1 MDLLFRVVQRKN
13 YIGSGLINLGL
24 EPSQRTM
31 IGICT
36 KTRPEFV
43 LTMLACSNYSMVLVP
58 LYNCF
63 GTEAISHIISQVE
76 MEAVICETPEHAA
89 GIIKNQE
96 KYPKLKHII
105 LIDDDEDELKNS
117 GSRFNIMSLKELE
130 ASGKLDERKEVK
142 PRADDIFCLCYTSG
156 TTGEPK
162 GVVVSHRNVLSCI
175 GSLSTVLSDSV
186 SNDTLICYLPCAH
199 IYEII
204 NEIFC
209 LYKGGRLGFYSG
221 TTEDLLDDMQKL
233 KPNVVPLVPKLM
245 NLIYSAVRKQ
255 MVPFPF
261 KRRLFELALLQ
272 KQKEL
277 CRGIARKNTVW
288 DKLIFSKIQERL
300 GGRAKLIFSSS
311 APVCKEVMQ
320 FFRCSMGCLVF
331 EVYGLSE
338 VGASVMTLMSED
350 KTGFVGA
357 PLPCNHIKL
366 VSIPE
371 LSYHAED
378 NVGEICI
385 RGPNVFKGYY
395 KNANATKEVFDEDGW
410 YHTGDIGKW
419 NENGTL
425 SVIDRKKH
433 IFKLSQGEYIVPE
446 KSEGVYMQSPIVS
459 QIYVDGDP
467 NQDFIV
473 GIVVPD
479 RNLFIRWA
487 KKKGFQEMEFETL
500 CQNDD
505 VKRAVLSHL
514 LKLGRKKD
522 LNSLHQVGNVYLSP
536 EPFSLENG
544 LLTPTLKVK
553 RSVAR
558 KMFESNFE
566 KLYEEGNLRKLQ
578 GL

>member
-1 MDLLFRVVQRKN
+1 
-13 YIGSGLINLGL
+13 
-24 EPSQRTM
+24 
-31 IGICT
+31 
-36 KTRPEFV
+36 
-43 LTMLACSNYSMVLVP
+43 
-58 LYNCF
+58 
-63 GTEAISHIISQVE
+63 
-76 MEAVICETPEHAA
+76 
-89 GIIKNQE
+89 
-96 KYPKLKHII
+96 
-105 LIDDDEDELKNS
+105 
-117 GSRFNIMSLKELE
+117 MS
-130 ASGKLDERKEVK
+130 
-142 PRADDIFCLCYTSG
+142 
-156 TTGEPK
+156 
-162 GVVVSHRNVLSCI
+162 
-175 GSLSTVLSDSV
+175 
-186 SNDTLICYLPCAH
+186 
-199 IYEII
+199 
-204 NEIFC
+204 
-209 LYKGGRLGFYSG
+209 
-221 TTEDLLDDMQKL
+221 
-233 KPNVVPLVPKLM
+233 
-245 NLIYSAVRKQ
+245 
-255 MVPFPF
+255 
-261 KRRLFELALLQ
+261 
-272 KQKEL
+272 
-277 CRGIARKNTVW
+277 
-288 DKLIFSKIQERL
+288 
-300 GGRAKLIFSSS
+300 
-311 APVCKEVMQ
+311 
-320 FFRCSMGCLVF
+320 
-331 EVYGLSE
+331 
-338 VGASVMTLMSED
+338 
-350 KTGFVGA
+350 FVGA